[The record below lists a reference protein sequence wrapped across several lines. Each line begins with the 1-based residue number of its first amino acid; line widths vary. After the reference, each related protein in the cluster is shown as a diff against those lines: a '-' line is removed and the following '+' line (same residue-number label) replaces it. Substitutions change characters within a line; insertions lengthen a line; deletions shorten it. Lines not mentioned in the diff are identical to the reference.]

1 MDAIGTS
8 TQDTQTITFIDANCE
23 FSGTKLYNAHV
34 HTQLVDLYAGVK
46 YRVICVSDDTSLYD
60 VSAHVYKSQLSPAC

>member
-34 HTQLVDLYAGVK
+34 HTQLVDVYAV
-46 YRVICVSDDTSLYD
+46 
-60 VSAHVYKSQLSPAC
+60 